1 MKDLRCSWICNSI
14 LAEKIS
20 YEKQKENRTLP
31 QKSSSP
37 TPVFRAG
44 FFILVGCLLLVV
56 GCWLRIKPVETDDQS
71 MNCLNGVI
79 LLGLGFKVWGF
90 GRFLKGLRI
99 LKILK

>member
-1 MKDLRCSWICNSI
+1 MVVI
-14 LAEKIS
+14 
-20 YEKQKENRTLP
+20 
-31 QKSSSP
+31 
-37 TPVFRAG
+37 
-44 FFILVGCLLLVV
+44 GCWLLVV

-99 LKILK
+99 LKILRWLRASTMKKSPFPRKGPARLRPPGDRACFCQLSQAGGKGF